1 MPTVWQKSPQNARK
15 HGLCAHYQH
24 ITQTNTEHSTTARR
38 LQHS

>member
-1 MPTVWQKSPQNARK
+1 MITTTVLLYHSN
-15 HGLCAHYQH
+15 